1 MSSQEIIILHGWG
14 ANKSRFIKLQEQLL
28 ESGIYSKIPDLP
40 GFGESTQLKYPWNI
54 DNYVAWL
61 DIYIGNRREVIL
73 VGYSFGGQIAVAY
86 SLKYPQKIAKI
97 ILVAPAAIRKTTSQL
112 SPKYL
117 ITKIGKFVFNLPI
130 LNIFDQLIRKY
141 WYKLVGNPDYYIASP
156 IMRQTMQKIITADL
170 SNRLSEIQKPVL
182 LLWGSN
188 DKSTPFIQAQ
198 IYLNNMSN
206 CRLVEYPN
214 ADHYFIY
221 NQTEKVIDDIMKF
234 ITE

>member
-117 ITKIGKFVFNLPI
+117 ITKKIGRAHV
-130 LNIFDQLIRKY
+130 
-141 WYKLVGNPDYYIASP
+141 
-156 IMRQTMQKIITADL
+156 
-170 SNRLSEIQKPVL
+170 
-182 LLWGSN
+182 
-188 DKSTPFIQAQ
+188 
-198 IYLNNMSN
+198 
-206 CRLVEYPN
+206 
-214 ADHYFIY
+214 
-221 NQTEKVIDDIMKF
+221 
-234 ITE
+234 